1 MSTKSFRLK
10 GSIGLLGVASLSV
23 ILAACGSNAAS
34 SKPKLDRTA
43 DLSANYVISTLDISK
58 TQGFDQAGNMYD
70 SLFYMNKNHK
80 IVPDLAT
87 KSTVSKDG
95 KTYTFTLR
103 KNAKFSNG
111 DPITAKSFVYSW
123 QRSLAPATK
132 STHTYL
138 FNGIVNAAAV
148 NAGKLPLSKLGV
160 TATNAHTLTVK
171 LTHPIAYFNKL
182 MTYQAFAP
190 QDEKIVKKYGA
201 KYGMSPE
208 KMVYSGPY
216 KMTKWTPQS
225 NTWTFVKNS
234 NYWDK
239 KVVKMYRIN
248 MHFEVDP
255 QTSLNLYQAKKLDF
269 TIITGDQVA
278 NFKNS
283 KQLFKGPYSYMNY
296 LFFNQEPTNKTLRK
310 AFRNV
315 NIRKA
320 ISLTLDRNQI
330 VNGLM
335 SGAAIKPTGE
345 VTQYLAY
352 NDKGTDFAK
361 LQDGSQSVT
370 YNPKLAKQYWQKGL
384 QQIGQKSLKFTLTA
398 STGDSSRKLAE
409 YIQANAQKTL
419 PGLTITLQNVPD
431 QIVYERSLKGQF
443 DAYLGGR
450 GADISDPI
458 EFLAPMLSTNPQNNA
473 KWQNATY
480 DKLVNDSTTGNLST
494 TARWNQLLKAEK
506 LLADQQALTPLYQNY
521 NYYLKRSTLHG
532 ITHNSTG
539 AQWNYKYM
547 YKTK

>member
-10 GSIGLLGVASLSV
+10 ATIGLLGIASLSV
-23 ILAACGSNAAS
+23 LLAACGSNSAA

-43 DLSANYVISTLDISK
+43 DLSANYVITTLDISK

-70 SLFYMNKNHK
+70 SLFYMNKDHK

-95 KTYTFTLR
+95 KTYTFKLR
-103 KNAKFSNG
+103 KDAKFSNG
-111 DPITAKSFVYSW
+111 DPITAQSFVYSW

-132 STHTYL
+132 SMHVYL

-148 NAGKLPLSKLGV
+148 NAGKLPASKLGV
-160 TATNAHTLTVK
+160 TATNDHTLTVK

-190 QDEKIVKKYGA
+190 QDEKIVKKYGSS
-201 KYGMSPE
+201 YGMSPE

-216 KMTKWTPQS
+216 KMANWKPQS
-225 NTWTFVKNS
+225 NTWTFVKNT

-239 KVVKMYRIN
+239 KVVKMHKIN
-248 MHFEVDP
+248 MHYEEDP
-255 QTSLNLYQAKKLDF
+255 QTSLNLYQSKKLDF
-269 TIITGDQVA
+269 TILTGDQVS

-296 LFFNQEPTNKTLRK
+296 LFFNQEPTNQTLRK
-310 AFRNV
+310 AFRNE

-320 ISLTLDRNQI
+320 ISLTLDRKQI
-330 VNGLM
+330 VNVVM
-335 SGAAIKPTGE
+335 NGAAVKPTGV
-345 VTQYLAY
+345 VTKYLAY
-352 NDKGTDFAK
+352 NNKGTDFAK
-361 LQDGSQSVT
+361 LQDGGQSAA
-370 YNPKLAKQYWQKGL
+370 YNPTLAKQYWQKGL
-384 QQIGQKSLKFTLTA
+384 KQIGQKSLKFTLMS
-398 STGDSSRKLAE
+398 STEDSSKKLAE
-409 YIQANAQKTL
+409 YIQANAQKYL
-419 PGLTITLQNVPD
+419 PGLTINLQSVPE
-431 QIVYERSLKGQF
+431 QIVYQRSLKGQF

-458 EFLAPMLSTNPQNNA
+458 EFLAPLLSNNPQNYA

-480 DKLVNDSTTGNLST
+480 DKLVNGSTTGNLST
-494 TARWNQLLKAEK
+494 TARWNKLLQAEK
-506 LLADQQALTPLYQNY
+506 LLADQQAVTPLYQDY